1 MSRLLQFLI
10 RAYLPLAARHTLLDG
25 AAHASRKAPA
35 AATADGT
42 AQPARVASMPRRPA
56 PRDDGRRAASLAA

>member
-25 AAHASRKAPA
+25 AAQAWRKAPA
-35 AATADGT
+35 AAIAEGP
-42 AQPARVASMPRRPA
+42 AQPTRVASMTRRLA
-56 PRDDGRRAASLAA
+56 SRGDGTRPASLAA